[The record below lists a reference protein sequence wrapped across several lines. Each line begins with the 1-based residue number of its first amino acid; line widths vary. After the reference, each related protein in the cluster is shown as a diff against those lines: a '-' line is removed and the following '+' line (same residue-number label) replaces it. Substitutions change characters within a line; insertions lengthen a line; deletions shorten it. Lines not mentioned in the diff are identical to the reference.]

1 MTAPPLDPKVWT
13 LPLPWRLP
21 ALVLVLVLLLALG
34 LLGALLG
41 WALASPPPPPPP
53 PREPAVGVLLEAGD
67 NAAVVLAAEAVDA
80 GAAVALVAHLRG
92 LQAGQRVP
100 LLVQG
105 CQAGAGTVED
115 LKTGA
120 STAWTARGGA
130 IVDLIALAACGP
142 TPPAGPA
149 FTPEGDFT

>member
-1 MTAPPLDPKVWT
+1 MSPNVTDPKVWT

-41 WALASPPPPPPP
+41 WALATPPPPPAPA
-53 PREPAVGVLLEAGD
+53 RAPAVGLLLEAGD
-67 NAAVVLAAEAVDA
+67 DAAVVLAAEAVDA
-80 GAAVALVAHLRG
+80 GAVALVAHLRG

-105 CQAGAGTVED
+105 CQAGAGSVRD

-120 STAWTARGGA
+120 STAWTARGSA
-130 IVDLIALAACGP
+130 ITDLIARAACGP
-142 TPPAGPA
+142 HSPAEPA
-149 FTPEGDFT
+149 FDPEGALT